1 MQEVKGKESMIEFHL
16 SVSLREGKNQKVQRS
31 IGILRDRNGVN
42 FPYYGIRHIFLGRC
56 KQLRV
61 KRCYSI

>member
-1 MQEVKGKESMIEFHL
+1 MQEVKGKESMIEFYL

-42 FPYYGIRHIFLGRC
+42 FPYYGIRHIFTGRC
-56 KQLRV
+56 KRL
-61 KRCYSI
+61 KAKKC